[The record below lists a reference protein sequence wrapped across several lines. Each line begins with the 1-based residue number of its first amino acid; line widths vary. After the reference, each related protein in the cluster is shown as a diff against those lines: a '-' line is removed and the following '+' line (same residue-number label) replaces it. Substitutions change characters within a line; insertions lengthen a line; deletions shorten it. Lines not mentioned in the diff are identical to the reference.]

1 MFLTTFFI
9 CQACSKNQCHGEHR
23 PDPNVTDSP
32 HFSVVDL
39 RKYGGDSFLRNLLRA
54 LLASQNFCVL
64 SWPMER
70 TLQKDKRQQAVAVS
84 DDFPPLAQG
93 GKFQQWTS
101 LEWEQVGGRAEES
114 ARMGVQ
120 ANFLDFA
127 NEVFVF
133 LFVLVFVTGK
143 EKEGEK
149 SSDSRVKD
157 TGFHCRAR

>member
-23 PDPNVTDSP
+23 PHPNVTDSP

-39 RKYGGDSFLRNLLRA
+39 RKYGGDSFWRNLLRA
-54 LLASQNFCVL
+54 LLAS
-64 SWPMER
+64 R
-70 TLQKDKRQQAVAVS
+70 TFACCLGRWKELYRRKGHR
-84 DDFPPLAQG
+84 PWPLATIFLLLPKEANSKTDQLGMGASGREGSRERKG
-93 GKFQQWTS
+93 GSLGNFFKFCNEIFVS
-101 LEWEQVGGRAEES
+101 L
-114 ARMGVQ
+114 
-120 ANFLDFA
+120 F
-127 NEVFVF
+127 VFVF
-133 LFVLVFVTGK
+133 VRGK